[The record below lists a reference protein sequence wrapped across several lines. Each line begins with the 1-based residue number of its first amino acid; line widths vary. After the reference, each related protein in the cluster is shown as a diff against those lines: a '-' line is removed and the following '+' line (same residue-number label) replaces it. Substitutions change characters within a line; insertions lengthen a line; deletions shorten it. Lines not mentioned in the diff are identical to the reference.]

1 MNRCFATIW
10 AAEIVLSFQIENV
23 LRPNVSGSKMAHPL
37 MAHCGRALVRFFA
50 PYLFTREPGQKL
62 SMLVAEFFRRV

>member
-23 LRPNVSGSKMAHPL
+23 LRPNVSGSKMAHPRWPIAAVPL
-37 MAHCGRALVRFFA
+37 FVFLRLT
-50 PYLFTREPGQKL
+50 YLRENRTKTLHARG
-62 SMLVAEFFRRV
+62 